1 MTDEFDNEVK
11 PASDAASS
19 LFRRKYPWAM
29 LVVVILF
36 VVIPFISWY
45 GTWFGR
51 PLSNSQISEY
61 LDDSVKYRHVQQA
74 LEQIVDRIGKH
85 DPAAK
90 QWYAKVAALSSH
102 PAPEVRKTAAWAMQY
117 DPTSEEFHSALR
129 AMLDDQDPGV
139 RHQAALSL
147 VSFNDAS
154 GRAEIVSMLKPYSV
168 KAAGSGKLT
177 VLLKEGDAFSAG
189 SPVARI
195 QPSAGPPMEQR
206 APEPGAVE
214 TIKISSDR
222 DVTVG
227 DEIAVLSPSGDQ
239 VWEALRALYYV
250 GQPDDIAP
258 IQHYMLDLPGMPD
271 RVRRQATQTTQAIRY
286 RAQGAGISTE
296 PGSK

>member
-129 AMLDDQDPGV
+129 AMGRPGPWGPSSGSFIP
-139 RHQAALSL
+139 SL
-147 VSFNDAS
+147 IQRCIWTSGNSFNA
-154 GRAEIVSMLKPYSV
+154 
-168 KAAGSGKLT
+168 
-177 VLLKEGDAFSAG
+177 
-189 SPVARI
+189 
-195 QPSAGPPMEQR
+195 
-206 APEPGAVE
+206 
-214 TIKISSDR
+214 
-222 DVTVG
+222 
-227 DEIAVLSPSGDQ
+227 
-239 VWEALRALYYV
+239 
-250 GQPDDIAP
+250 
-258 IQHYMLDLPGMPD
+258 
-271 RVRRQATQTTQAIRY
+271 QTL
-286 RAQGAGISTE
+286 
-296 PGSK
+296 